1 MEQFKEWWASITPRE
16 QYLTIASAAVVA
28 IAILYWGVWTPLVN
42 QVAESKKQLTRAEA
56 TLSWAQDKAT
66 LLLQSGVAKAPSNG
80 GNLRQVVNSSARRNG
95 ITFSR
100 IVNKN
105 DNLEV
110 WINEVDFDSFVEWLA
125 KLSEQYDVAVLG
137 ADINRIERAGYIKVN
152 RLVLGK

>member
-1 MEQFKEWWASITPRE
+1 MEQFKEWWISITPRE
-16 QYLTIASAAVVA
+16 QHLTMASAAVMA

-42 QVAESKKQLTRAEA
+42 QAEESKKQLTRAEA
-56 TLSWAQDKAT
+56 TLDWTQDKAN
-66 LLLQSGVAKAPSNG
+66 LLLQSGVAKAQSKG
-80 GNLRQVVNSSARRNG
+80 GNLRQIVNSSARRNG

-125 KLSEQYDVAVLG
+125 KLSDQYDVAVLG
-137 ADINRIERAGYIKVN
+137 ADINRIERSGYIKVN